1 MDMDRRDLLRAG
13 ALSSASAATL
23 ATGGCAPPATG
34 AATGGLPFAGGDLDA
49 FLGRFD
55 RGLADIQT
63 SRFVAGFTESLGGAP
78 IPEAKR
84 AHVEERERD
93 FREAL
98 SSLYLTQTF
107 RDLPPEKQFHPE
119 VQRRMLDNIHA
130 IDASVFRTTDRLEQ
144 LGPREREAIRTTLK
158 RHPDLSMRIAEVVD
172 VQAAAAGITPDRR
185 RDFRAMMT
193 QAAFR
198 LKNQPPGVLIDE
210 YVKKVRRATAP
221 DAPEFKRSL
230 ELAAAASERYFWDHG
245 IALTSAATA
254 PRTNTRAPRPVAAA
268 PEPGKQ
274 QIVSGAILLGVG
286 VVIFG
291 VSAAVVSA
299 GWFPGVFGM
308 TIGAVTFAVGLIVL
322 IVGALI
328 SAFS

>member
-1 MDMDRRDLLRAG
+1 MDRRDLLRAG

-34 AATGGLPFAGGDLDA
+34 AQTGGLPFSGGDLDA

-78 IPEAKR
+78 IPEAR
-84 AHVEERERD
+84 REQVEQREHD

-107 RDLPPEKQFHPE
+107 RDLPPEQQFHPE

-130 IDASVFRTTDRLEQ
+130 IDASVFRTTDRLER
-144 LGPREREAIRTTLK
+144 LGPRERETIRTTLK
-158 RHPDLSMRIAEVVD
+158 RHPDLSMRLAEVVD
-172 VQAAAAGITPDRR
+172 GQAAAAGITPDRR

-245 IALTSAATA
+245 IELTAAHTLA
-254 PRTNTRAPRPVAAA
+254 QGAKKAPRPPIAASS
-268 PEPGKQ
+268 EPGQQ
-274 QIVSGAILLGVG
+274 QITSGAILLGVG

-322 IVGALI
+322 IVGALMA
-328 SAFS
+328 AFS